1 MGEKRLRP
9 LYLYILFA
17 VLWGYSFFSG
27 VISPPFLSYYTYD
40 ESFIADSGVFLWY
53 GITPRILDWP
63 ASPSVLMYGLIF
75 GCSVFYNI
83 IAGFSEFNGFLDAFV
98 VMDKTA
104 YGYLFDREPYI
115 LAGRVIQ
122 MLVVAFMM
130 FLTLRFLFRQEHPL
144 LAGQGRYW
152 ISLILVSSHL
162 FLNNGPIIRPEAIS
176 SVFFLYILC
185 RLLFSVRL
193 DRSAVITLSIMFGLV
208 AAQRLIFLFMTP
220 LFFAGIFLLTD
231 KESWKTVR
239 LSLGIFLLAFF
250 AFCPF
255 ALTDPL
261 IISKAFFGGILAKV
275 NDNPMGSF
283 FNWEFI
289 KTYFDN
295 PANYLALTLTFL
307 GLYRVWKEKKPFYRI
322 VAANWVL
329 FLFLVLRSSKIY
341 DPHVLPAALINLLL
355 MGTGLRMLS
364 DLAGRKREYLVWIA
378 GIIVVAGEIVTI
390 VSYHSWVRRDTN
402 EYEAIR
408 WIRKEIPGGSRI
420 LVNIGV
426 GLYLA
431 PNDQALVRRMEATG
445 NVDNQLRKLGYL
457 MGLNEVSTDKLN
469 EADMPLAASAFA
481 FEDESLFGL
490 QYGLLRKYGKTEA
503 RKRFDADIYVD
514 DNTLFYHGIL
524 LPEALEKFRNGDYQY
539 LVTGEVLEGNIPLKE
554 FSGQDG
560 DAIRIYKTPS
570 GSE

>member
-1 MGEKRLRP
+1 MGEKRVRP

-27 VISPPFLSYYTYD
+27 VISPPFLSYYTFD

-75 GCSVFYNI
+75 GCAVFYNI
-83 IAGFSEFNGFLDAFV
+83 MAGFSEFTGFLDAFV

-115 LAGRVIQ
+115 LAGRVVQ
-122 MLVVAFMM
+122 MLVVAGVM

-144 LAGQGRYW
+144 LAGRGRYW
-152 ISLILVSSHL
+152 VALLLVSSHL

-176 SVFFLYILC
+176 SVFFTYILC
-185 RLLFSVRL
+185 RLMFSVRL
-193 DRSAVITLSIMFGLV
+193 DRSAVITLSVLFGLV

-231 KESWKTVR
+231 KDGWKAIR

-275 NDNPMGSF
+275 NDNPMDSF
-283 FNWEFI
+283 FNWAFI

-295 PANYLALTLTFL
+295 PAGYLALVLSLL
-307 GLYRVWKEKKPFYRI
+307 GIYRVWKEEKLFYRI
-322 VAANWVL
+322 VAANMVL

-341 DPHVLPAALINLLL
+341 GPHVLPAALVNLLL
-355 MGTGLRMLS
+355 MGAGLRMLA

-378 GIIVVAGEIVTI
+378 GMIIVVGEMVAIVG
-390 VSYHSWVRRDTN
+390 YHSWVRRDTN

-408 WIRKEIPGGSRI
+408 WIRKEIPGESRM
-420 LVNIGV
+420 LVNVGV

-431 PNDQALVRRMEATG
+431 PNDQALARRMEATA

-457 MGLNEVSTDKLN
+457 MGLNQVSTEKLN

-490 QYGLLRKYGKTEA
+490 QYGLLRKYGKTET

-514 DNTLFYHGIL
+514 DNTLLYHGVL
-524 LPEALEKFRNGDYQY
+524 LPEALERFRNGDYQY
-539 LVTGEVLEGNIPLKE
+539 LVTGEVMEGNTLLKE
-554 FSGQDG
+554 FTGLDG
-560 DAIRIYKTPS
+560 DAIRIYKAPR